1 MRWKGFIIYFQCGKR
16 DHHDSWRFLVESVCW
31 NWCNYVL
38 FRSDILTDHWRHA
51 MWSLTVR
58 YMCSPTLNLIAE
70 KDMAQSIVHVDI
82 IGRKSH
88 LAHCHQK
95 HYYKKWFTATYL
107 KYLRGRQELQLPR
120 LIVLINRCGHFLLTK
135 AVRKSA
141 SQNLLTETI
150 TIKMTAS
157 VNGIISEGEPLIKVC
172 LD

>member
-1 MRWKGFIIYFQCGKR
+1 MKGLHHILPVRKEGPPWFVKIFGGKR
-16 DHHDSWRFLVESVCW
+16 LLKLVQLRAISLW
-31 NWCNYVL
+31 Y
-38 FRSDILTDHWRHA
+38 TD
-51 MWSLTVR
+51 WSLTPRHVVINSSVPVFSNSKPHR
-58 YMCSPTLNLIAE
+58 WKRHGTIYSSCLN
-70 KDMAQSIVHVDI
+70 I

-157 VNGIISEGEPLIKVC
+157 VNGIIFEGGPLIKVC